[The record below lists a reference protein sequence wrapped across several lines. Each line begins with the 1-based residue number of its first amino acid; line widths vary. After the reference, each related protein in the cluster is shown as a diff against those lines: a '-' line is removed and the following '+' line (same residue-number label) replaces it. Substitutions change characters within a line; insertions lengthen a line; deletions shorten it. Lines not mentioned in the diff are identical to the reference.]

1 MIAGPVPM
9 SDRADPP
16 SFAISERS
24 IDRPRPSCDRRNFK
38 PLVLGQNQSNADT
51 LEDGHLSKKSAVGG
65 DGMRSIASGIVP
77 AAEAE
82 QILFREAALP
92 VPRHARVQ
100 QAGMAHGRRQVAKR
114 RFQHFARLG
123 GAGARH
129 GFAGARV
136 PHLPGRAIEDRFDED
151 GAYIEFVWIR
161 PVRQAHGIGKSVVPW
176 SLVVNRVA
184 LGIAGRQ
191 RLDQHSFRCRDA
203 SCQASA
209 AAFPRESIRSQG
221 KL

>member
-1 MIAGPVPM
+1 MIHYAKGVAHAALGNEH
-9 SDRADPP
+9 DTAFAHLRA
-16 SFAISERS
+16 AI
-24 IDRPRPSCDRRNFK
+24 
-38 PLVLGQNQSNADT
+38 A

-123 GAGARH
+123 GAGARR

-136 PHLPGRAIEDRFDED
+136 PHLPGRAIEDRLDED
-151 GAYIEFVWIR
+151 GAYIEVVWIR
-161 PVRQAHGIGKSVVPW
+161 PVRQAHGIGKMV
-176 SLVVNRVA
+176 
-184 LGIAGRQ
+184 AGRQ
-191 RLDQHSFRCRDA
+191 SGRAGDSGTAAPR
-203 SCQASA
+203 SA
-209 AAFPRESIRSQG
+209 LVPVS
-221 KL
+221 